1 MIDLWF
7 SDADSMLISSHVVC
21 AYATTLPYTF
31 LYLESTML
39 SPCVSEMLLL
49 KELLGEFLT
58 I

>member
-7 SDADSMLISSHVVC
+7 SDADSMLISSQVVC
-21 AYATTLPYTF
+21 AYATILYTF

-39 SPCVSEMLLL
+39 SPYVSEMLLL
-49 KELLGEFLT
+49 NELLGEFLT